1 MFIFKKLQRY
11 IINKHST
18 KSIAWMV
25 IRHNIDITNG
35 KSVHI
40 NSIPRGVFLHKKH
53 DNLTLVSTY
62 YHRKKHIEILK
73 DQYNVDN
80 IFKHKLFLF
89 YLTERN
95 DSDPHYIIHTY
106 NGEINFV
113 VEDRFGSRTIYDFEK
128 NIKIYT
134 LTKFVNKDTFAY
146 NITEYKRGVQYRS
159 YNESIINGY
168 PMFRSMLEN
177 NLFMFVRKPINSN
190 NTLYYNYYG
199 KPLHTACVIYFDKEI
214 ESFIIG
220 HEDIYRVYSLAGA
233 NLSNV
238 NLLKNIYCNAF
249 DQLNIHYTNK
259 IYNPDTELK
268 KLKYYLY

>member
-25 IRHNIDITNG
+25 VRHYIDMK

-40 NSIPRGVFLHKKH
+40 NSIPRGIFLHKKH
-53 DNLTLVSTY
+53 DNLTLVSA
-62 YHRKKHIEILK
+62 YHYRTNHIEIYK
-73 DQYNVDN
+73 NQYD
-80 IFKHKLFLF
+80 IDSTIKHKLLLS
-89 YLTERN
+89 YLIKR
-95 DSDPHYIIHTY
+95 DYSDPHYIIHTY

-113 VEDRFGSRTIYDFEK
+113 VVDRFSPRIIYDFEQ

-134 LTKFVNKDTFAY
+134 LTKFVDKKTFAY
-146 NITEYKRGVQYRS
+146 NINEYKRNVLYQS

-177 NLFMFVRKPINSN
+177 NLFMFIRKPINSN
-190 NTLYYNYYG
+190 NTLYYDYYG
-199 KPLHTACVIYFDKEI
+199 KPLHTTCVIYFDKEI

-220 HEDIYRVYSLAGA
+220 HEDRYRVYSLIGA

-238 NLLKNIYCNAF
+238 NLLKNIYRNAF
-249 DQLNIHYTNK
+249 DQLNIHYTTK
-259 IYNPDTELK
+259 IYNPNTRLENLN
-268 KLKYYLY
+268 YYYS